1 MPLPLFSADDDRT
14 APHRRILAGVV
25 VPVLAFAASA
35 LLVVGAV
42 FVTAPAVLSVAFVV
56 LAAIA
61 GTVGGLGL
69 VTPRLDALST
79 SRRETM
85 EDATRLR
92 ERVESLADEV
102 WGLRE
107 DLERHR
113 SVIDSVGD
121 VVIRRDGAG
130 RIVFVNDVFART
142 FGIDAEAAIGGPLEL
157 LPQAEEKHET
167 LQDGERRVKLATVA
181 GPRWFTWIDA
191 PVRSPDGQLLLQSVI
206 RDVTE
211 SIEAERALIV
221 ARDQAE
227 AANRA
232 KSRFVAMVSHEI
244 RTPLNGILGM
254 AGLLM
259 DTRLTAEQTTYARA
273 VRTSGDALL
282 SLIDDVLDFSKI
294 EAGRLDLAPAETDIR
309 GLVEELAELVAPRA
323 QAKGIEIAT
332 HIAPN
337 VPARAMLDAA
347 RLRQVLLNLAGNAI
361 KFTEIG
367 GVAIEVA
374 AAKTSSDDSAQIRLS
389 VRDTGI
395 GMSPEQTARVFKEFE
410 QADHGPSRRFG
421 GTGLGLAI
429 SRRLVGLMGGRIS
442 VESALGHGSTFSFA
456 LTVPVVEA
464 ARPGR
469 DLSGIRVAILADGPV
484 EGALMAK
491 SLEDLG
497 AAVLNGGAPAAFT
510 DASGIDVVLI
520 DAACRDGVEAALA
533 GLQREG
539 IAAPTVV
546 LLAPTER
553 PDLPKYRAA
562 GAGAYLVK
570 PIRAGSL
577 AKIVGGLARG
587 EVDVGMMAEET
598 ALSAPAAQRSL
609 DVLLAEDNEINQ
621 LLTRAGL
628 ERLGHSVTAVD
639 NGEAAVTAV
648 EAAIAGTGRPV
659 DLVLMDL
666 HMPGIDGFEAI
677 RRIRALEEK
686 AGTERRPILALTADT
701 MAETEEACRAA
712 GADRRLI
719 KPLDSDRLAEAIA
732 AEIDR
737 DRAFGRTG

>member
-1 MPLPLFSADDDRT
+1 MPLPLFPAGDDTT
-14 APHRRILAGVV
+14 APRRRSLAEIV
-25 VPVLAFAASA
+25 VPGLAFLAAA
-35 LLVVGAV
+35 LLALAAV
-42 FVTAPAVLSVAFVV
+42 FVATPAMPSAAFVV

-69 VTPRLDALST
+69 VVPRVNALSA
-79 SRRETM
+79 SRRETLQ
-85 EDATRLR
+85 DATRLR

-167 LQDGERRVKLATVA
+167 LQDGERRVKLGTVA
-181 GPRWFTWIDA
+181 GSRWFTWIDA

-259 DTRLTAEQTTYARA
+259 DTKLTAEQTTYARA

-332 HIAPN
+332 HIALD
-337 VPARAMLDAA
+337 VPARATLDAA

-367 GVAIEVA
+367 GVAIEVSAGKA
-374 AAKTSSDDSAQIRLS
+374 AGADSAQIRIS

-395 GMSPEQTARVFKEFE
+395 GMTPEQTARVFKEFE

-456 LTVPVVEA
+456 LTVPVAEA

-469 DLSGIRVAILADGPV
+469 DLSGIHVAILADGPV
-484 EGALMAK
+484 EAPMMAK

-497 AAVLNGGAPAAFT
+497 ASVLKGSDPAAFG
-510 DASGIDVVLI
+510 DAPRIDVVLI
-520 DAACRDGVEAALA
+520 DAACRDGIEAALA
-533 GLQREG
+533 GLERIG
-539 IAAPTVV
+539 VDAPTVV
-546 LLAPTER
+546 LLAPAER

-562 GAGAYLVK
+562 GASAYLVK

-587 EVDVGMMAEET
+587 EADVGMMAEEREP
-598 ALSAPAAQRSL
+598 SAPAAHRSL
-609 DVLLAEDNEINQ
+609 NVLLAEDNEINQ

-628 ERLGHSVTAVD
+628 ERLGHSVATVD
-639 NGEAAVTAV
+639 NGEAAVAAV
-648 EAAIAGTGRPV
+648 EGAIAGTATSV

-677 RRIRALEEK
+677 RRIRALE
-686 AGTERRPILALTADT
+686 AASDTPRRPILALTADT

-719 KPLDSDRLAEAIA
+719 KPLDSDCLAEAIA
-732 AEIDR
+732 AAIDR
-737 DRAFGRTG
+737 DRALGRTG